1 MEILVWTLQGVLA
14 LVFLN
19 AGLGKIFGSKLH
31 QETFRH
37 LRLPQWFRFITGLV
51 ETVAV
56 VFLIVGYWYNEFVF
70 WGALMIT
77 AVGIGG
83 VISHIRVKDS
93 FKVLSPIAFLG
104 VLGLVLAS
112 ISF

>member
-1 MEILVWTLQGVLA
+1 MDILVWTLQGILA

-19 AGLGKIFGSKLH
+19 AGLGKIVGSKLH

-37 LRLPQWFRFITGLV
+37 LKLPQWFRFFTGLV
-51 ETVAV
+51 ETVSAV
-56 VFLIVGYWYNEFVF
+56 LLIFGYWYYEYVF
-70 WGALMIT
+70 WGALLVT

-93 FKVLSPIAFLG
+93 FKVLLPIAVLG

-112 ISF
+112 LSF